1 MQESVDPRLGH
12 CTESDYSQLVND
24 LLQVG
29 TSLFQPCV
37 SQRGRRLSKTK
48 RDAVIM
54 MSLRNFWRRS
64 MGSGEVYR
72 PAERDE
78 HLVACETLLSEL
90 EYHIKELDRL
100 RQAQEQEERRL
111 KTGVDYSWLME
122 SHPKLYEIPQM
133 ERLELEELCYKV
145 TGSECTHI
153 ITLFRDA
160 ISQEPRV
167 EDLAYIM
174 RSCVR
179 KILDE
184 RPVPETLTEWV
195 ARRTQSIAN
204 FSLLRLRP
212 PGKVMPASEPEDIE
226 MQNNEVH
233 EKKSRAMS
241 VPNFLVHR
249 EDTAYTV

>member
-1 MQESVDPRLGH
+1 
-12 CTESDYSQLVND
+12 
-24 LLQVG
+24 
-29 TSLFQPCV
+29 
-37 SQRGRRLSKTK
+37 
-48 RDAVIM
+48 M

-72 PAERDE
+72 APEKDE
-78 HLVACETLLSEL
+78 HTVACETLLSEL

-111 KTGVDYSWLME
+111 RTGVDYSWLME

-145 TGSECTHI
+145 TGSECTQVI
-153 ITLFRDA
+153 SLFRDA
-160 ISQEPRV
+160 IAQGPRV

-184 RPVPETLTEWV
+184 RPVPETLSEWV
-195 ARRTQSIAN
+195 TRRTQSIAN
-204 FSLLRLRP
+204 FSILRLRP
-212 PGKVMPASEPEDIE
+212 TGKVVPASEAEDIE

-249 EDTAYTV
+249 EETAYSV